1 VQHAAHFH
9 FHAAY
14 FLTCIIWNGLHL
26 HCFVL
31 FSFFYLVHSNIDKKI
46 IMDKIVE
53 AHHKNE
59 TFAIKIGEFSSLTS
73 AKLSRNKNS
82 RHAPTGTGTAG
93 GGDGDGGGGA
103 QHEKQS
109 LAAMAAIVG
118 AMGKVDEHGI
128 GVAGVSGVG
137 GTGGERRKFGI
148 SDVAAQAA
156 MAVGLEIAVNPK
168 GFADFSSDV

>member
-1 VQHAAHFH
+1 
-9 FHAAY
+9 
-14 FLTCIIWNGLHL
+14 LLIGLHL
-26 HCFVL
+26 HCFV
-31 FSFFYLVHSNIDKKI
+31 FFYLLHSNIDKKI

-82 RHAPTGTGTAG
+82 RHAPTGTGTGDG
-93 GGDGDGGGGA
+93 GGGGGGGGGA

-128 GVAGVSGVG
+128 GVGGGAAGGVVAGVSGVG
-137 GTGGERRKFGI
+137 GTGGAGGERRKFGI

-156 MAVGLEIAVNPK
+156 VAVGLEIAVNPK
-168 GFADFSSDV
+168 GFADFSSDI